1 MLKKIISLV
10 LALSLVC
17 ALEVSVGA
25 IHIGNEVSPYYLYTG
40 DVSCS
45 LSISNGT
52 ATCYSN
58 LTGSKSVTKIIGKQ
72 YLEKKNSDG
81 DWETVTGCSWSNTAN
96 SRTLKLENT
105 KSNLGSG
112 TYRVR
117 AVFTVYS
124 GNNSEPVEKTSKEV
138 TVK

>member
-10 LALSLVC
+10 LALSLLC
-17 ALEVSVGA
+17 TFGISVGA

-52 ATCYSN
+52 ATCYSS
-58 LTGSKSVTKIIGKQ
+58 LTGSKSVTQIIGSQ

-81 DWETVTGCSWSNTAN
+81 DWEVVTGGSWSKKTN
-96 SRTLKLENT
+96 SRTIKLENT
-105 KSNLGSG
+105 KSGLGSG

-124 GNNSEPVEKTSKEV
+124 GSNSEPVEKTSKEV